1 MKTTLYTI
9 TEDQR
14 LLNAMLE
21 ENGGELTP
29 EIEEAMQITE
39 DNLLAKAEAYGATI
53 SEYDAQAEA
62 CAAEIKRLTAYKKTC
77 ENVSKRMRERL
88 SDAMHTFDKDK
99 LTAGTFRFSFRKST
113 SVLVEDETI
122 IPKEFFKV
130 EPTLKKKEL
139 LDALKAGELIAG
151 ASLATNYSLQ
161 MR

>member
-29 EIEEAMQITE
+29 EIEEAMRITE
-39 DNLLAKAEAYGATI
+39 DNFVAKAEAYGATI
-53 SEYDAQAEA
+53 AEYGAQAEK
-62 CAAEIKRLTAYKKTC
+62 CAAEIKRLQAMKKTC
-77 ENVSKRMRERL
+77 ENIERRMKERL
-88 SDAMHTFDKDK
+88 GAAMDEFSTEK

-113 SVLVEDETI
+113 AVVIENEDM
-122 IPKEFFKV
+122 IPDEFKDYV
-130 EPTLKKKEL
+130 PQIRKKDL
-139 LDALKAGELIAG
+139 LEALKDGEFIAG
-151 ASLATNYSLQ
+151 AVLEQRKSLQ

>member
-62 CAAEIKRLTAYKKTC
+62 CAVEIKRLMAYKKTC

>member
-1 MKTTLYTI
+1 MGQTLYTI

-39 DNLLAKAEAYGATI
+39 DNLVAKAEAYGATI

-62 CAAEIKRLTAYKKTC
+62 CAAEIKRLMTYKKTC

-88 SDAMHTFDKDK
+88 SDAMHTFNTDK

-113 SVLVEDETI
+113 AVVVENEDM
-122 IPKEFFKV
+122 IPEEFFKV
-130 EPTLKKKEL
+130 ETTLKKKEL
-139 LDALKAGELIAG
+139 MDALKAGELIAG
-151 ASLATNYSLQ
+151 ASLETRYSLQ